1 MEREISPE
9 TPRKKVHFD
18 EKALSPIK
26 KKVSLKESNNNLIHK
41 SNTTMDLF
49 GLNSKNFSRIKST
62 GNLSSMLNPN
72 KKNSITDFDLL
83 SNLGRGAYAKVVSAR
98 NKFNGKLYSIKIIN
112 KNFLEKFNKQ
122 YEVHIEK
129 YSLTRLNHQN
139 IVKLNKT
146 FQDKR
151 HLYFVLEFCQNK
163 DLGSLIRLLGSLD
176 YNLAKYYSAEI
187 LSAITYMHKNKIVHR
202 DIKPENIGI
211 TDSMHLKFFDF
222 GTAYIIDK
230 YFDKKKNRFVEI
242 DKEIFNEILKD
253 NYEEEEIEIG
263 NYLIQNLI
271 CEFVGTAEY
280 VSPEVLLHKY
290 NEIDTSVDLW
300 AFGCII
306 YLLFEGKTPFK
317 EKNENDIFENIK
329 NLNYTFD
336 NNIPEDAKDLVKKLL
351 VLNPKER
358 IGYGDE
364 NNNYKDIRNHPFF
377 KDIDFDNLDI
387 TDPPIEKI
395 EMTLREYGFFNENI
409 EENDLNL
416 SDNQNN
422 NYNLNDDS
430 SDSDFSNDFKS
441 KIKRI
446 KSMNKLGLA
455 KLNKKMEEEE
465 NILENNNNINNED
478 QVLIQDMLKKK
489 SPWFHY
495 NIRFVKLYA
504 KGIIEYYEP
513 DKKTL
518 KGTIVINEFCS
529 VEVHN
534 DYKFEII
541 TEKRKYVFKHTI
553 NKIAHLWADKINSII
568 FKKLK
573 QNKKE

>member
-1 MEREISPE
+1 MNLIGKMLNNRYEVLEKIGNGGMATVYKAKCHVLNRYVAI
-9 TPRKKVHFD
+9 KILKD
-18 EKALSPIK
+18 EFTTDSEFIK
-26 KKVSLKESNNNLIHK
+26 KFNSEAQSAASLAHPNIVQIYDVCNEDNLYYIVMELIQGKTLKEI
-41 SNTTMDLF
+41 
-49 GLNSKNFSRIKST
+49 
-62 GNLSSMLNPN
+62 
-72 KKNSITDFDLL
+72 ITED
-83 SNLGRGAYAKVVSAR
+83 G
-98 NKFNGKLYSIKIIN
+98 
-112 KNFLEKFNKQ
+112 
-122 YEVHIEK
+122 
-129 YSLTRLNHQN
+129 
-139 IVKLNKT
+139 
-146 FQDKR
+146 
-151 HLYFVLEFCQNK
+151 
-163 DLGSLIRLLGSLD
+163 
-176 YNLAKYYSAEI
+176 I
-187 LSAITYMHKNKIVHR
+187 LSWKWSVNIAIQIASALETAHKNNIVHR

-242 DKEIFNEILKD
+242 DKEIFNEILKE

-387 TDPPIEKI
+387 TDPPIERI

-430 SDSDFSNDFKS
+430 SDSDFSNEFKS

-504 KGIIEYYEP
+504 KGIIEYYES

-573 QNKKE
+573 QNKE